1 MEKDNFTNRID
12 DDLIELK
19 NESTPLLFS
28 VEQRGGG

>member
-1 MEKDNFTNRID
+1 MEKNNLMNRID